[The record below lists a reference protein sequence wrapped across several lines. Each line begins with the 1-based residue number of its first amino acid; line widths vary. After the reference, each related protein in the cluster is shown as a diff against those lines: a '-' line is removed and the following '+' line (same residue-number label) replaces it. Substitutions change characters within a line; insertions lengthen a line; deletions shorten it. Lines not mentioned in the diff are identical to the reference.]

1 MMIKGKILLF
11 DGVCNFCDG
20 TVQFVLKHDKKA
32 VFKFASLQSDAGQQI
47 LSHHSLP
54 LSDFDSFVYVDADR
68 VYLKSAA
75 ALHVLKELGG
85 LFRLTFLFIVI
96 PRPIRDYVYSLLAKN
111 RYKWFGKKESCTL
124 PSPEERDRFL

>member
-1 MMIKGKILLF
+1 MSKGKILLF

-47 LSHHSLP
+47 LAKNSLP
-54 LSDFDSFVYVDADR
+54 LTDFDSFVYVDGDK
-68 VYLKSAA
+68 VYFKSTA

-85 LFRLTFLFIVI
+85 LFRLSFLLIVI
-96 PRPIRDYVYSLLAKN
+96 PRPIRDYIYSILAKN
-111 RYKWFGKKESCTL
+111 RYKWFGKKDSCTL
-124 PSPEERDRFL
+124 PTPETRERFL